1 MPLERLGCKAH
12 RRAKKHRRALYRR
25 RGSAGRWRAR
35 SQGPPA
41 RARHGSAP
49 RGSGRV
55 SRAAR
60 AGRQVGDPLHPR
72 EKPGRG
78 LRQRIDRRQRQPP
91 RRILL
96 PDRDVAGVIGALGQ
110 VRILQRRAPIARLR
124 RGRRAA
130 RKAHADLRQRPIRP
144 IAPDVQDFHRQ
155 IVGQRL
161 GHPRRRRTGAFGRG
175 VKAQH
180 PLRRAG
186 EGAGVPRKRERIAI
200 GQIHEVP
207 DPRTI
212 EGRGVIGMPVQG
224 PAHTA
229 VRMQRGRGAVGGRM
243 AVAAMVQF
251 LHRGGRRRRGAGA
264 APPAAERF
272 QPSTRRC
279 TENPP
284 CSRWAAPSLS
294 PRSPCA
300 CRIGWTQNGTLRVNA
315 PLRPRGA
322 GKRARDGA
330 PSETAM
336 PHPYSLQRNMPNHAS
351 DTNTERASRRRIH
364 RPARIMLQCPATRHQ
379 IAEQGCMARQAAMQ
393 RKRPIGAAWRTDRNI

>member
-1 MPLERLGCKAH
+1 
-12 RRAKKHRRALYRR
+12 
-25 RGSAGRWRAR
+25 
-35 SQGPPA
+35 
-41 RARHGSAP
+41 
-49 RGSGRV
+49 
-55 SRAAR
+55 
-60 AGRQVGDPLHPR
+60 
-72 EKPGRG
+72 
-78 LRQRIDRRQRQPP
+78 
-91 RRILL
+91 
-96 PDRDVAGVIGALGQ
+96 VAGVIGALGQ

-144 IAPDVQDFHRQ
+144 IAPDVQDFHRH

-161 GHPRRRRTGAFGRG
+161 GRARGRRTGAFGRG

-251 LHRGGRRRRGAGA
+251 LHRGGEDAGA
-264 APPAAERF
+264 PARRLPQPKGSSLQRAGAQKIHHARAGPRHRSLHARHAPAASVGRRMARSGLTHRCGPPAPA
-272 QPSTRRC
+272 S
-279 TENPP
+279 
-284 CSRWAAPSLS
+284 
-294 PRSPCA
+294 
-300 CRIGWTQNGTLRVNA
+300 
-315 PLRPRGA
+315 
-322 GKRARDGA
+322 ARDGA

-364 RPARIMLQCPATRHQ
+364 RPARIMLQYPATRHQ